1 MKIKSFSELNSID
14 YNIDRIF
21 AINQM
26 WNKKSHFKATVS
38 RPTNALLLF
47 IGTDADF
54 TPQGSKTPI
63 KIKSRDLFFLPQNS
77 KYSWNFYNT
86 SQTSVSTML
95 FEFVLTDFRG
105 ERIELDIDA
114 GCIDIFAFEL
124 YKDLFTDLIHE
135 FSKPAFS
142 PARARAKAY
151 MLFAALGDEGLR
163 RTSKFSLISK
173 AISYLEQDPYQ
184 TRGISELADMCNV
197 SVNYLEKLFKEYS
210 GLTPNEYRLQK
221 KIAKAKQLLSNGTLT
236 IAEVSDNLN
245 FDDVAY
251 FCKIFKKKCGLTPTQ
266 YRNKKTAV
274 YK

>member
-1 MKIKSFSELNSID
+1 MKITSFSELNNID

-21 AINQM
+21 AIKQI
-26 WNKKSHFKATVS
+26 WNKKPNFKATIA

-47 IGTDADF
+47 VGADADY
-54 TPQGSKTPI
+54 TPHGSKSSI
-63 KIKSRDLFFLPQNS
+63 RVKNKNLFYIPQNS

-86 SQTSVSTML
+86 SPNTVSTML
-95 FEFVLTDFRG
+95 FEFVLTDFKG
-105 ERIELDIDA
+105 EPIVLDIKA
-114 GCIDIFAFEL
+114 GCIDLFAFEL
-124 YKDLFTDLIHE
+124 YKDLFADLIFE

-151 MLFAALGDEGLR
+151 MLFAALADESSKN
-163 RTSKFSLISK
+163 TSRFSMISK
-173 AISYLEQDPYQ
+173 AIAYLEQDPYQ
-184 TRGISELADMCNV
+184 TKGIGELADMCNV
-197 SVNYLEKLFKEYS
+197 SINYFERLFKEYS

-251 FCKIFKKKCGLTPTQ
+251 FCKIFKKKCGITPTE
-266 YRNKKTAV
+266 YRKKSNI
-274 YK
+274 